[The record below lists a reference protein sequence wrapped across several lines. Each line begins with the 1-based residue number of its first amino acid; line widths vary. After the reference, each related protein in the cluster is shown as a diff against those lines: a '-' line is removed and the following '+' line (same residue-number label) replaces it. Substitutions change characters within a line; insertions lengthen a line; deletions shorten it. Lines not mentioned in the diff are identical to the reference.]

1 MRGAVRFCVA
11 WITRPV
17 STSPWIVFEAVRE
30 FAAIPFAWRLPM
42 VVKPLI
48 FTPPLIDETLRLVV
62 LIVDAPSLTKFA
74 TALGWFVTILP
85 PPVPLPRMSC
95 EPALTTPR
103 DSVTSELLK
112 KLKLPL
118 IEPVVIPLPPMKV
131 DG

>member
-1 MRGAVRFCVA
+1 MA

-17 STSPWIVFEAVRE
+17 STSAVTVVEAVRE

-74 TALGWFVTILP
+74 TALGWSVTILP
-85 PPVPLPRMSC
+85 PPVTLPRTSC
-95 EPALTTPR
+95 EPAPTTLR
-103 DSVTSELLK
+103 DCVTSQ
-112 KLKLPL
+112 
-118 IEPVVIPLPPMKV
+118 I
-131 DG
+131 